1 MKRVLKLLFIV
12 VLTSC
17 FSVVN
22 AQNKL
27 GLQIEHLSQQK
38 MVFDVAVSPDAQLV
52 AYMLIVPRP
61 ISDGVGGAYR
71 QLFVYDVKTKEHR
84 HISSLT
90 SAFFNLSWSPDG
102 KVLGF
107 LMHSG
112 TSSGVQLH
120 GIERNAS
127 EVKQL
132 SSFERSIRKFQW
144 LDNQNIVFFANSL
157 PTPEKQK
164 MIENKFD
171 LKIFEEELLDVD
183 LWRFNLN
190 TTLADQLTSK
200 VTVHDF
206 VVSKDGKKIAAAI
219 SDINT
224 VDASYMFKKIH
235 VLDAKNGKLIEKI
248 ENPGKLSAM
257 RFSPDGK
264 YLAFQ
269 ASSKVEDAV
278 DGSLFVIELDQN
290 KKYSDAINI
299 VEGMELSVVALEWE
313 SNSTL
318 LYASEESVDNTIR
331 RYDFGNK
338 VKVQNQVILTGGQVC
353 FSNFSVVGNN
363 IYLAANTWQHPNEL
377 FHYDIKKSQISKL
390 SNHNSFL
397 EKVKLAKQEKISY
410 IARDGMRVDGVLIY
424 PLNYTEGNSY
434 PMIVY
439 IHGGPEASVQNG
451 WISNYSQWGQF
462 AAARDY
468 FVFFPNYRASSS
480 RGVDYTMQG
489 FADLLGKEYDDVID
503 GVDHLIEKGLVDKNM
518 VGIGGG
524 SYGGF
529 FAAWSSTKHSERF
542 AASVV
547 FVGISN
553 QISKRYTTDI
563 PWEDYLVHWGFWT
576 TEDYERVWNVSPVKY
591 AHKSKTPT
599 LILHGEEDPRIPVSQ
614 GLELYRALKMH
625 GKAPVRFVIYP
636 REGHGNALNINRL
649 DYLQRTLD
657 WFDFYIK
664 EGNNT
669 DMPAKYLEY
678 TN

>member
-1 MKRVLKLLFIV
+1 MKRVLKLLFV
-12 VLTSC
+12 LVLTSC
-17 FSVVN
+17 FTVVN
-22 AQNKL
+22 SQNKP
-27 GLQIEHLSQQK
+27 GLQLEHLSQQK
-38 MVFDVAVSPDAQLV
+38 MVFDVAVSPDAQIV

-61 ISDGVGGAYR
+61 ISEGVGSSYR
-71 QLFVYDVKTKEHR
+71 QLYVFDVKTKEHK
-84 HISSLT
+84 HISSIT
-90 SAFFNLSWSPDG
+90 SGFFNLSWSPDG
-102 KVLGF
+102 KILGF

-112 TSSGVQLH
+112 SSSGVQLF
-120 GIERNAS
+120 GMDRNS
-127 EVKQL
+127 TEVKQL
-132 SSFERSIRKFQW
+132 TNFERSIRRFNWIDK
-144 LDNQNIVFFANSL
+144 DNVAFFANSAI
-157 PTPEKQK
+157 TPEKQR
-164 MIENKFD
+164 MIDRKFD

-183 LWRFNLN
+183 LWRYNLVSN
-190 TTLADQLTSK
+190 TASQLTSK

-206 VVSKDGKKIAAAI
+206 VISRDGKRIAAAI
-219 SDINT
+219 SDENT
-224 VDASYMFKKIH
+224 VDASYMFKRIH
-235 VLDAKNGKLIEKI
+235 ILDSESGKLIEKI

-264 YLAFQ
+264 FLAFQ
-269 ASSKVEDAV
+269 ASSKLADAV
-278 DGSLFVIELDQN
+278 DGSLFVIELGQN
-290 KKYSDAINI
+290 KNYSDAINI
-299 VEGMELSVVALEWE
+299 VEGMELSVVSLEWE
-313 SNSTL
+313 SNTTL

-331 RYDFGNK
+331 RFDFGKK
-338 VKVQNQVILTGGQVC
+338 VKVQNQIVLSGGQVC

-363 IYLAANTWQHPNEL
+363 IYLAGNTWQHPNEL
-377 FHYDIKKSQISKL
+377 FHLDIKKSQLSKL

-410 IARDGMRVDGVLIY
+410 QARDGMRVDGVLIY
-424 PLNYTEGNSY
+424 PLNYEEGNKY

-480 RGVDYTMQG
+480 RGVEFTMQG
-489 FADLLGKEYDDVID
+489 FNDLLGKEYDDVLDGID
-503 GVDHLIEKGLVDKNM
+503 YLIENGKVEKSK

-529 FAAWSSTKHSERF
+529 FAAWSATKHSERF

-553 QISKRYTTDI
+553 QISKRFTTDI

-576 TEDYERVWNVSPVKY
+576 VDDYQRVWNVSPVKY

-614 GLELYRALKMH
+614 GLELYRALKIH

-636 REGHGNALNINRL
+636 REGHGNAININRL

-664 EGNNT
+664 GENKT
-669 DMPAKYLEY
+669 EMPEKYFEY